1 MKRRMFF
8 ENAKLLN
15 KKFGIVPLMYGS
27 LGLEYITHESLNV
40 DDIDVLIPE
49 VFLTERWN
57 EFQDILYTEGY
68 CLVDEAEHTFEKEG
82 LSISYASLDGLE
94 SFAQISLRDIQQ
106 YTVDQV
112 SFKVLSLSQYLNV
125 YRASIKDGYRIH
137 VRQKKDSEK
146 IELIEKHLDLQTKVL
161 NQNAAANR
169 PVTTLFMLMSVDG
182 KISTGACDELD
193 MDQDI
198 PQIAGVSEGLHQYYE
213 IEQTTDLWSLN
224 TGRVQAKMGV
234 NTKPMPK
241 KGPVSFVLIDNH
253 HLNEHGIRYFCALSQ
268 KFVLMTT
275 NKNHPAFHVQE
286 DNLYI
291 LTQETL
297 DLKEMLRYLKVE
309 HGCERITIQS
319 GGTMNGLFLRE
330 KLFDFVDIVV
340 APVLV
345 GGAQTSTLIDGQSV
359 MSCDQLNQLGVLKLQ
374 ECTVLKDSYL
384 RLRYQVLS

>member
-15 KKFGIVPLMYGS
+15 EKFGIVPLMYGS

-57 EFQDILYTEGY
+57 EFQDVLYTEGY
-68 CLVDEAEHTFEKEG
+68 CLVDEAEHTFEKAG

-137 VRQKKDSEK
+137 GRQKKDSEK

-253 HLNEHGIRYFCALSQ
+253 HLNEHGVRYFCALSQ
-268 KFVLMTT
+268 KIVLMTT
-275 NKNHPAFHVQE
+275 NKNHPAFH
-286 DNLYI
+286 
-291 LTQETL
+291 
-297 DLKEMLRYLKVE
+297 EM
-309 HGCERITIQS
+309 
-319 GGTMNGLFLRE
+319 
-330 KLFDFVDIVV
+330 
-340 APVLV
+340 
-345 GGAQTSTLIDGQSV
+345 
-359 MSCDQLNQLGVLKLQ
+359 
-374 ECTVLKDSYL
+374 
-384 RLRYQVLS
+384 